1 MTMSLRFFCYKL
13 MVFYHMFFE
22 KKEGRNNMDPYI
34 VAEQVIDIIIEQLGL
49 TDDEIENIR
58 LDTRLIGDLGAFYL
72 DIADLTETFMET
84 FNISISNEEVQS
96 LVSEYDFVP
105 DIEIQSFLG
114 LIMYKI
120 EEKERRGKGEQ

>member
-1 MTMSLRFFCYKL
+1 
-13 MVFYHMFFE
+13 
-22 KKEGRNNMDPYI
+22 MDPYI

-84 FNISISNEEVQS
+84 FNISIITSNKIYES
-96 LVSEYDFVP
+96 N
-105 DIEIQSFLG
+105 I
-114 LIMYKI
+114 LIFKI
-120 EEKERRGKGEQ
+120 LF

>member
-1 MTMSLRFFCYKL
+1 
-13 MVFYHMFFE
+13 
-22 KKEGRNNMDPYI
+22 MDPYI

-49 TDDEIENIR
+49 TDDEIKNIR